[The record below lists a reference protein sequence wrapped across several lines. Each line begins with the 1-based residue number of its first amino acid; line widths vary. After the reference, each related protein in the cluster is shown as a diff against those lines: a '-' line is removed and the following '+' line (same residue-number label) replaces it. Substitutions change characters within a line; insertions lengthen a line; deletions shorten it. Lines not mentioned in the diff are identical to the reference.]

1 MDKKTKLVFKIG
13 LVLIILVIVSTYYK
27 VFIKHDYLVD
37 IEIPCDPNLEYCF
50 VGECDSLSDDTCIDN
65 SYNYKI
71 VEKKAY
77 SAMKC
82 LDGDFECLSCKG
94 DEINCSNIDC
104 DPDTGDICTKSVLF

>member
-13 LVLIILVIVSTYYK
+13 LVLIVLVIITTYYK

-37 IEIPCDPNLEYCF
+37 IEIPCDPNVEYCF
-50 VGECDSLSDDTCIDN
+50 IGECDSESDNTCIDN

-77 SAMKC
+77 SAMLC
-82 LDGDFECLSCKG
+82 ADGDLNCLLCK
-94 DEINCSNIDC
+94 ESEVNCEIINCDSEITNNCAIS
-104 DPDTGDICTKSVLF
+104 I